1 MKNRKK
7 LIYIVSGIAMILLLV
22 VIFLPSILTAFGF
35 HPDYDGQEFDLTG
48 KKALIVTTSHGVL
61 NKPGETDGPAT
72 GVFASEMTIPYY
84 EFLDA
89 KLQVDVASIEG
100 GEIPIDPFSFR
111 RALKSDQDERYLEDA
126 AFQAK
131 TKNSIP
137 IQDLDL
143 KDYDVVFFAGGW
155 GAAYDM
161 ASEMMG
167 QKVSEAYYNSA
178 VLFGSVCH
186 GALAFTEAKD
196 TTGGYL
202 VRGRTM
208 TGVTQKQLQQFGIEY
223 TPKHPE
229 EELKKA
235 GANYQSNH
243 KLVDPFATLT
253 VIDEE
258 RRFVTGQNQN
268 SSHETAQLIMQV
280 LSEEQ

>member
-1 MKNRKK
+1 MRISSKWVYVVGGIIALVLV
-7 LIYIVSGIAMILLLV
+7 LIIFSPAILKTL
-22 VIFLPSILTAFGF
+22 GF
-35 HPDYDGQEFDLTG
+35 HPDYDGELFDLNG
-48 KKALIVTTSHGVL
+48 KTALIVTTSHDVL

-84 EFLDA
+84 EFFDA
-89 KLQVDVASIEG
+89 NMKVELASIQG

-111 RALKSDQDERYLEDA
+111 RALKSDQDERYLEDE

-131 TKNSIP
+131 TKNAIP
-137 IQDLDL
+137 VAEVDF

-167 QKVSEAYYNSA
+167 EKVSDAYYNSE
-178 VLFGSVCH
+178 VLLGSVCH
-186 GALAFTEAKD
+186 GALAFTEARD
-196 TTGGYL
+196 STGEYL
-202 VRGRTM
+202 VKGRTM

-235 GANYQSNH
+235 GANYQANH
-243 KLVDPFATLT
+243 KRVDPFATLT
-253 VIDEE
+253 VMDEE
-258 RRFVTGQNQN
+258 KRFITGQNQN
-268 SSHETAQLIMQV
+268 SSHETAQLIMRV
-280 LSEEQ
+280 LNERK